1 MLNIFKKYKL
11 ILINKDESSVK
22 EVSSQNISFLF
33 ILISISLILFLS
45 ILFFSNDLNDFI
57 TMKSIQ
63 SHKNDNKKLQSIINN
78 QTNEISSLLDEIDKL
93 NVKDNNL
100 RRLLKLP
107 EINNDVRKL
116 GVGGSSKNKNDIFND
131 LDYLLP
137 KNNDLNNLKNKI
149 NFLQRSINLGKLSYS
164 EIEDKATSETNYF
177 THFPA
182 IKPVSLKN
190 SKLTSGYGY
199 RYDPFTNKRKM
210 HEGDDFSAKRGTEVV
225 STADGTIQLAADL
238 LLSGNT
244 VIVDHGHGI
253 SSTYLHMKEISVSS
267 AQFVRRGELIGYVGS
282 TGRSTGAHLDW
293 RINWFHKRIDPQRAL
308 AIFGL
313 KEEQH

>member
-11 ILINKDESSVK
+11 ILINKDESFVK
-22 EVSSQNISFLF
+22 EVNSQSISFLF

-100 RRLLKLP
+100 RKLLKLP

-137 KNNDLNNLKNKI
+137 KDNDLNNLKNKI

-182 IKPVSLKN
+182 IKPVSLNN

-210 HEGDDFSAKRGTEVV
+210 HEGDDFSAKRGTKVV
-225 STADGTIQLAADL
+225 STADGIVKA
-238 LLSGNT
+238 SRYYGSFGNY
-244 VIVDHGHGI
+244 IEIDHGNGYVTVYGH
-253 SSTYLHMKEISVSS
+253 LHKRSVKKG
-267 AQFVRRGELIGYVGS
+267 QKVERGQLIGQVGN
-282 TGRSTGAHLDW
+282 TGRSTAPHLHYE
-293 RINWFHKRIDPQRAL
+293 IKYKNKTLDPSDFYFDISL
-308 AIFGL
+308 
-313 KEEQH
+313 